1 MKASLVSFL
10 LLIPCTASSDPWAD
24 STPCQQELLNTYFN
38 LINAP
43 DRGLKGDELDR
54 ARHHLGSLASQ
65 CPWPGSG
72 INLPWWRNVSAL
84 EIAIIAHDPS
94 QVRSALSELTGVEIS
109 EWQKPGRVDSAHPAL
124 IAAIFGN
131 REIIELLTSS
141 GITIDVKDKH
151 GNSPLMLAVS
161 RKDHDIKLLDFI
173 IQSGADVDDVQDHGS
188 TALALAVYLDYL
200 IVVRYLLEKG
210 AKICPG
216 GPDDKTILGRIDQT
230 EPTELQPLLRKH
242 ALSPD
247 SGCVANIGLRERPA
261 ANNRNRKP
269 CKSG

>member
-1 MKASLVSFL
+1 MKATLVSAL
-10 LLIPCTASSDPWAD
+10 LLIPCIASSDPWAD
-24 STPCQQELLNTYFN
+24 ATPCQQELLNTYFN

-54 ARHHLGSLASQ
+54 ARYHLGSLASQ

-72 INLPWWRNVSAL
+72 INLSWWRNVSAL
-84 EIAIIAHDPS
+84 EIAIVAHDPN

-131 REIIELLTSS
+131 REIIELLMSS
-141 GITIDVKDKH
+141 GITIDVKDEY
-151 GNSPLMLAVS
+151 GISPLTLAVL
-161 RKDHDIKLLDFI
+161 RKDHELELVDFI
-173 IQSGADVDDVQDHGS
+173 IQSGVDVDEVDDHGS
-188 TALALAVYLDYL
+188 TALGLAVHLDNL

-210 AKICPG
+210 ARICPG
-216 GPDDKTILGRIDQT
+216 GPDDISILDRIDQT
-230 EPTELQPLLRKH
+230 DPTDLQPLLRKH

-247 SGCVANIGLRERPA
+247 LGCIANSGLRERPA
-261 ANNRNRKP
+261 ADSRNRNP
-269 CKSG
+269 CGSG